1 MPEFFPF
8 IPGSEASRAAR
19 QHAADSSPLLG
30 RFRAVP
36 RTRNAPRSHA
46 QGQLGLLGVAGNRGS
61 VHVGYGALVTAGLDG
76 EDEDDTSNSNSNDDS
91 DSDGDETLI
100 RRQRRFWRGVA
111 WRLNGLWISPRQS
124 AVKRALDTWW
134 GRWWNLV
141 FLPAGLVRPIHS
153 HLPNDACK
161 RPGSISSSI
170 FRTGHGH
177 GQLLTS
183 RQ

>member
-1 MPEFFPF
+1 MPDFFPF

-36 RTRNAPRSHA
+36 RTRNTPRSHA

-61 VHVGYGALVTAGLDG
+61 VHVGYGALLTAGLDD
-76 EDEDDTSNSNSNDDS
+76 EDEDDMNNNTSNDDS
-91 DSDGDETLI
+91 DSDGDKTLI

-141 FLPAGLVRPIHS
+141 FLPAGLVGLIYSHS
-153 HLPNDACK
+153 SNYAHKQLGYI
-161 RPGSISSSI
+161 RLSINQ
-170 FRTGHGH
+170 TGNGR
-177 GQLLTS
+177 G
-183 RQ
+183 